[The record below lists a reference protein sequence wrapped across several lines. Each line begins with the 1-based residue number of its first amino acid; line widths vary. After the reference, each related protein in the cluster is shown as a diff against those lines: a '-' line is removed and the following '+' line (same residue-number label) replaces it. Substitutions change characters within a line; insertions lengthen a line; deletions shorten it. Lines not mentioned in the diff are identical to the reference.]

1 MYTQEITRS
10 HRAAFV
16 LLLDQSTSMQ
26 QQVQFGRLTATKAQM
41 VAYTANS
48 LITELI
54 DRCRRSDGI
63 RNYYDIAVIGYSGES
78 VRSLLPREGFNSV
91 AELAQDMPLQTTV
104 AFEEDLPDGT
114 QTLVRHRQRE
124 WITPLAEGTTP
135 MHEALHMV
143 RDLVETWCDEEQNA
157 ESFPP
162 IVINI
167 TDGEPT
173 DCTEI
178 DLRDVCTLIKRTATE
193 DGNTLLI
200 NIHIST
206 DHRLNSIIFPMQEE
220 LSQACNKARLLAD
233 CSSVMPAA
241 LNEAI
246 REMKGVGAM
255 PPYIGIGYNATVVE
269 LLSMINIGS
278 RSITQLD

>member
-1 MYTQEITRS
+1 MYTQEITRH

-16 LLLDQSTSMQ
+16 LVLDQSTSMQ
-26 QQVQFGRLTATKAQM
+26 QQVQFGRLVTTKSQV

-48 LITELI
+48 LITELV
-54 DRCRRSDGI
+54 DRCRRSEGI
-63 RNYYDIAVIGYSGES
+63 RDYYDIAVFGYSGDE
-78 VRSLLPREGFNSV
+78 VKSLLPRDGFNSI
-91 AELAQDMPLQTTV
+91 AELARQMPDITTV

-114 QTLVRHRQRE
+114 QAIVHHRQRE
-124 WITPLAEGTTP
+124 WIKPLAEGTTP
-135 MHEALHMV
+135 MHEALHKV
-143 RDLVETWCDEEQNA
+143 RDVVDEWCSNPLNR

-173 DCTEI
+173 DCTDM

-206 DHRLNSIIFPMQEE
+206 DTRLNSVIFPMHEE
-220 LSQACNKARLLAD
+220 LTRACDKARLLAD
-233 CSSVMPAA
+233 CSSVMPSA

-246 REMKGVGAM
+246 HELKGVGAI

-278 RSITQLD
+278 RSITQLE

>member
-63 RNYYDIAVIGYSGES
+63 RNYYDITVIGYSGES

-91 AELAQDMPLQTTV
+91 AELAQDMPPQTTV

-143 RDLVETWCDEEQNA
+143 RDLVEAWCDEEQNA

-233 CSSVMPAA
+233 CSSVIPAA

>member
-1 MYTQEITRS
+1 ML
-10 HRAAFV
+10 V
-16 LLLDQSTSMQ
+16 LDQSTSMQ
-26 QQVQFGRLTATKAQM
+26 QQVQFGRLVTTKSQV

-48 LITELI
+48 LITELV
-54 DRCRRSDGI
+54 DRCRRSEGI
-63 RNYYDIAVIGYSGES
+63 RDYYDIAVFGYSGDE
-78 VRSLLPREGFNSV
+78 VKSLLPREDFNSV
-91 AELAQDMPLQTTV
+91 AELAQKMPDITAI

-114 QTLVRHRQRE
+114 QAIVHHRQRE
-124 WITPLAEGTTP
+124 WIKPLAKGTTP
-135 MHEALHMV
+135 MHEALHKV
-143 RDLVETWCDEEQNA
+143 HDVVDEWCNNPLNR

-173 DCTEI
+173 DCTDM
-178 DLRDVCTLIKRTATE
+178 DLRDVCTLIKRTATD

-206 DHRLNSIIFPMQEE
+206 DTRLGSVIFPMHEE
-220 LSQACNKARLLAD
+220 LARACDKARLLAD
-233 CSSVMPAA
+233 CSSVMPSA
-241 LNEAI
+241 LNDAI
-246 REMKGVGAM
+246 HELKGVGAI

-278 RSITQLD
+278 RSITQLE

>member
-91 AELAQDMPLQTTV
+91 AELAQDMPPQTTV

-143 RDLVETWCDEEQNA
+143 RDLVEAWCDEEQNA